1 MKVWIESPLAAYVQA
16 SVINAAAHALS
27 RLADVAVTAG
37 GELTTIALRALQQHA
52 TATMRSQHAA
62 RSDCGDGPAYFA
74 ACPVA
79 LSGVPCKTELLD
91 SSGSRGEEG
100 GTPLHLALG
109 HVLDLSSAAE
119 ALISQLLAE
128 MTKLVVALRAARD
141 AVLTSAIGEA
151 DLHVVASR
159 AGEAAKVRHTVSMSI
174 PDLPYPPQAHE
185 CMSVRRR
192 QRS

>member
-1 MKVWIESPLAAYVQA
+1 MNEI
-16 SVINAAAHALS
+16 
-27 RLADVAVTAG
+27 
-37 GELTTIALRALQQHA
+37 
-52 TATMRSQHAA
+52 
-62 RSDCGDGPAYFA
+62 GD
-74 ACPVA
+74 
-79 LSGVPCKTELLD
+79 
-91 SSGSRGEEG
+91 
-100 GTPLHLALG
+100 LALG